1 MKLSAALI
9 LGAALAASTAHADTW
24 IPIEQVSVDEMTGRC
39 SASFSRY
46 AIVRGLVDGP
56 EAEADADKINEAW
69 IGLAF
74 HLFDLDQKKVITH
87 AYEATGKYVAERQA
101 NPNAHYSQLNQSKDR
116 AFCFTLLEKITG
128 IKLLGD

>member
-39 SASFSRY
+39 
-46 AIVRGLVDGP
+46 RGLVDGP